1 MVTNLRVNFGDYDML
16 GEVNGHYEE
25 LYSLYLKECTFS
37 NQKTFEAFLGYL
49 LKAKGLTRMT
59 FNQVKIEEKAVLSSR
74 FLEIVQTNPIRY
86 FDLY

>member
-1 MVTNLRVNFGDYDML
+1 MVTNLKAAKYDLYML

-49 LKAKGLTRMT
+49 LKAKVLTRM
-59 FNQVKIEEKAVLSSR
+59 K
-74 FLEIVQTNPIRY
+74 
-86 FDLY
+86 FDRV